1 MVCIMHSVFRT
12 WVVATFVI
20 LIWGIT
26 FVNTRALLEDFSAL
40 EILIGRFGLAW
51 VALWGWEI
59 RSWRLAQGT
68 GECG

>member
-26 FVNTRALLEDFSAL
+26 FVNTRALLEDFLGA
-40 EILIGRFGLAW
+40 
-51 VALWGWEI
+51 
-59 RSWRLAQGT
+59 
-68 GECG
+68 